1 MQLQSTVLAEIK
13 MSQFRK
19 PQLAEINITAKEHIS
34 YFLHYFTLI
43 ENTEYEHA
51 GQFGGRRKKFCFWG
65 GGAAPLLVAAKIF
78 FCGIKANVRKIFTTL
93 LSHFECME
101 SQLWKRSPMQYFTV

>member
-13 MSQFRK
+13 MPQFRK

-34 YFLHYFTLI
+34 YFLHFFTLI

-51 GQFGGRRKKFCFWG
+51 GQFGGEEEKVLFFG
-65 GGAAPLLVAAKIF
+65 GEG
-78 FCGIKANVRKIFTTL
+78 R
-93 LSHFECME
+93 
-101 SQLWKRSPMQYFTV
+101 RSPSSCGEDLFLWY